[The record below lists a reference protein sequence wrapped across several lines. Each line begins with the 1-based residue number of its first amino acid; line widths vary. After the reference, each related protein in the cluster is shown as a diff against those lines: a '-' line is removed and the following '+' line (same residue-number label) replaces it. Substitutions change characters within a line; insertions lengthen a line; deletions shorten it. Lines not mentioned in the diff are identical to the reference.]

1 MSHASGISS
10 LQQTN
15 NSITPLEAKPA
26 IQVGEVDNL
35 TQASAVSVAN
45 VEHADQTNLS
55 SAGGLVVQALG
66 GEDTRSAKVASL
78 QQAIAAGT
86 YNVPSSSV
94 ADKIIESLLD

>member
-15 NSITPLEAKPA
+15 NAITPLEAKPA
-26 IQVGEVDNL
+26 IPAGELDNL
-35 TQASAVSVAN
+35 THGGGASVAN
-45 VEHADQTNLS
+45 VGHADQTNLS
-55 SAGGLVVQALG
+55 SAGGLVVQALE

-86 YNVPSSSV
+86 YSVPSSSV
-94 ADKIIESLLD
+94 ADKIIQSLLD